1 MLGAEKCGR
10 ARRAPC
16 EVQRENVGYDI
27 SMLYIDTDKLRKR
40 EESLSVL
47 TYVPRVGEEFMP
59 ADRDDVNL
67 VDV

>member
-1 MLGAEKCGR
+1 MLGGETCGR
-10 ARRAPC
+10 ARRAAC
-16 EVQRENVGYDI
+16 EVQLENVGYDI

-47 TYVPRVGEEFMP
+47 TYVPRVGKEFMP
-59 ADRDDVNL
+59 ADDVNL

>member
-1 MLGAEKCGR
+1 MLGGEMCER
-10 ARRAPC
+10 ARRAAC
-16 EVQRENVGYDI
+16 EVQLENVGYDI

-47 TYVPRVGEEFMP
+47 TYVLRVGKEFMP
-59 ADRDDVNL
+59 VDDVNL

>member
-1 MLGAEKCGR
+1 MLGGEMCGR
-10 ARRAPC
+10 ARRATC
-16 EVQRENVGYDI
+16 EVQLKKVGYDI

-47 TYVPRVGEEFMP
+47 THVPRVGKEFMP
-59 ADRDDVNL
+59 VDDVNL